1 MLSKHLPPTKIWF
14 RICPACLQYAG

>member
-14 RICPACLQYAG
+14 RICLACLQYAG